1 MSDVIR
7 LKQHQYI
14 HVLNNN
20 TNVTT
25 LHVGPKV
32 FTRQEHEKVLFAPK
46 SCVQIPPRCY
56 CRIRNPCVRDD
67 AGEPVVDEYGQVR
80 LRYGDEEIRFEQEP
94 FPLMPGEIVIE
105 DGEPAVKKLSVIAS
119 NTALKLVASRDFVD
133 ESGVARIAGDEWIFE
148 GPNTYIPRVEVDV
161 VETVKATIIRPN
173 SALKLRAKKP
183 FVDRLGVAHEVGEE
197 WLVTSEG
204 AYLPTVEEEVLG
216 FVEAKVLTDKN
227 AIYVEALRS
236 FKDVFGIDRKA
247 GEQWLI
253 TNRDAATHIPGVYEK
268 IRADVKVTTLT
279 NRQYCVVLDPIDP
292 ATGHN
297 LVGTQE
303 VRKGEASFFL
313 HPGERLRNG
322 IENVMVLGKDEALLL
337 KALES
342 FTDSSAVARI
352 PGETWMIY
360 GPAEYVPPVQVQV
373 LERRQAIALD
383 KNEGVYVR
391 DETSGEVRAVIGQ
404 AYMLKENE
412 TLWDKELPSIVEDLL
427 SRTNGMKHTLKDGLT
442 AASGA
447 FSRVKNR
454 VVRFNVQHNAAVQ
467 IFDYKK
473 KVPRIV
479 FGPDLVMLSPD
490 EEFTVLSLSGDKP
503 KIPNVVKS
511 IQLLLGPDFSSDT
524 IIVETSDHARLA
536 LKLSYNWHFEV
547 DRSSE
552 VAAAKIFAVPDFV
565 GDFCKAIASRV
576 RGAVAA
582 EDFDSFHRNSAK
594 IIRAAVFGIDDQGK
608 IGKRFKFPSNG
619 LVVTNIDIQ
628 SVEPTDSKTR
638 DSLQKSVQ
646 LAIEITTKSQEATA
660 RHDNERKDQ
669 EAKGKLERQKLLDKI
684 EAERAKTE
692 WLELQAQSEAI
703 QACGQA
709 VAEAKARAEAAIIE
723 ADSELNQAK
732 LRAEAFK
739 ISAESELKQLRAKQS
754 NEVDYIK
761 RSNDMELKKAR
772 DLAEIEANKLS
783 QIMEAIG
790 ADTIVAIAQAGPEMQ
805 AKLLSGLGL
814 KGYLIT
820 DGNSPINLFN
830 AAQGMVGMPQPTHQ
844 Q

>member
-14 HVLNNN
+14 HVLDNN

-32 FTRQEHEKVLFAPK
+32 FTRQDHEKVLFAPK
-46 SCVQIPPRCY
+46 ACVQIPPRSY
-56 CRIRNPCVRDD
+56 CRIRNPALRAADGSAEKD
-67 AGEPVVDEYGQVR
+67 AYGQVK
-80 LRYGDEEIRFEQEP
+80 LRIGDEEIRFEQEP
-94 FPLMPGEIVIE
+94 FPLMPGEVLME
-105 DGEPAVKKLSVIAS
+105 ANNDPAIKKLAVIPS
-119 NTALKLVASRDFVD
+119 NTALKLIATRDFTDSV
-133 ESGVARIAGDEWIFE
+133 GVAHVAGDEWLFE
-148 GPNTYIPRVEVDV
+148 GPDTYIPRVEVDV
-161 VETVKATIIRPN
+161 LETIKAQVIRPN
-173 SALKLRAKKP
+173 TALRLRAKKR
-183 FVDRLGVAHEVGEE
+183 FNDRTKVGREVGEE
-197 WLVTSEG
+197 WLVKSEG
-204 AYLPTVEEEVLG
+204 AYLPTVEEEVVG
-216 FVEAKVLTDKN
+216 FVNAKVLTDKD
-227 AIYVEALRS
+227 AIHVEALRS
-236 FKDVFGIDRKA
+236 FTDIFGKKRRA
-247 GEQWLI
+247 GEQWLV
-253 TNRDAATHIPGVYEK
+253 TNKSAATHIPDVYEK
-268 IRADVKVTTLT
+268 ILADIKVTTLN
-279 NRQYCVVLDPIDP
+279 NRQYCVVLDPFDQ
-292 ATGHN
+292 AAGRN
-297 LVGTQE
+297 SVGNKEIRRGE
-303 VRKGEASFFL
+303 VSFFL

-322 IENVMVLGKDEALLL
+322 IENVLVLGKDEALLL
-337 KALES
+337 KAVEA
-342 FTDSSAVARI
+342 FDDATNKGARK
-352 PGETWMIY
+352 PGEKWMIY
-360 GPAEYVPPVQVQV
+360 GPAEYVPPVQVEL

-391 DETSGEVRAVIGQ
+391 DETTGEVRAVVGQ

-412 TLWDKELPSIVEDLL
+412 TLWDKELPPIVEDLL
-427 SRTNGMKHTLKDGLT
+427 LRPNGMKHTLKDD
-442 AASGA
+442 AAAPKGPA
-447 FSRVKNR
+447 RIKNR
-454 VVRFNVQHNAAVQ
+454 VVRFNVPHNAAVQ

-473 KVPRIV
+473 KAPRIV
-479 FGPDLVMLSPD
+479 FGPDLVMLAPD
-490 EEFTVLSLSGDKP
+490 EQFTVLSLSGDKP

-511 IQLLLGPDFSSDT
+511 IQLMLGPDFSSDT

-547 DRSSE
+547 DRTSE
-552 VAAAKIFAVPDFV
+552 TAKAKIFAVPDFV

-594 IIRAAVFGIDDQGK
+594 IIRAAVFGINEQGK
-608 IGKRFKFPSNG
+608 VGKSFKFPANG

-628 SVEPTDSKTR
+628 AVEPTDSKTR

-703 QACGQA
+703 QASGQA
-709 VAEAKARAEAAIIE
+709 VAEAKARSEAAIIE
-723 ADSELNQAK
+723 ADSELKQAQ
-732 LRAEAFK
+732 LRAQAFK
-739 ISAESELKQLRAKQS
+739 ISAESELKQLKSKQNAEVEYIRRN
-754 NEVDYIK
+754 NEL
-761 RSNDMELKKAR
+761 ELKKAR
-772 DLAEIEANKLS
+772 ELAEIEATKLA

-790 ADTIVAIAQAGPEMQ
+790 TDTVIAIAQAGPEMQ
-805 AKLLSGLGL
+805 AKLLAGLGL

-830 AAQGMVGMPQPTHQ
+830 AAQGMIGVPPPQ
-844 Q
+844 

>member
-14 HVLNNN
+14 HVLDNN

-32 FTRQEHEKVLFAPK
+32 FTRQDHEKVLFAPK
-46 SCVQIPPRCY
+46 ACVQIPPRSY
-56 CRIRNPCVRDD
+56 CRIRNPALRASDGSAEKD
-67 AGEPVVDEYGQVR
+67 AYGQVK
-80 LRYGDEEIRFEQEP
+80 LRIGDEEIRFEQDP
-94 FPLMPGEIVIE
+94 FPLMPGEVLVE
-105 DGEPAVKKLSVIAS
+105 ADKDPAIKKLAVIPS
-119 NTALKLVASRDFVD
+119 NTALKLIATRDFVD
-133 ESGVARIAGDEWIFE
+133 SAGAAHVAGDEWLFE
-148 GPNTYIPRVEVDV
+148 GPDTYIPRVEVDV
-161 VETVKATIIRPN
+161 LETVKAQVIRPN
-173 SALKLRAKKP
+173 TALRLRAKKR
-183 FVDRLGVAHEVGEE
+183 FNDRSKVGREVGEE
-197 WLVTSEG
+197 WLVKSEG
-204 AYLPTVEEEVLG
+204 AYLPTVEEEVVG
-216 FVEAKVLTDKN
+216 FVNAKVLTDKD
-227 AIYVEALRS
+227 AIHVEALRS
-236 FKDVFGIDRKA
+236 FTDIFGKKRRA
-247 GEQWLI
+247 GEQWLV
-253 TNRDAATHIPGVYEK
+253 TNKNAATHIPDVYEK
-268 IRADVKVTTLT
+268 VLADIKVTTLN
-279 NRQYCVVLDPIDP
+279 NRQYCVVLDPVDQ
-292 ATGHN
+292 AGRN
-297 LVGTQE
+297 SVGSKEIRRGE
-303 VRKGEASFFL
+303 VSFFL

-322 IENVMVLGKDEALLL
+322 IESVIVLGKDEAILL
-337 KALES
+337 KAVETFDDAIS
-342 FTDSSAVARI
+342 KGARK
-352 PGETWMIY
+352 PGEKWMIY
-360 GPAEYVPPVQVQV
+360 GPAEYVPPVQVEL

-391 DETSGEVRAVIGQ
+391 DETTGEVRAVVGQ

-412 TLWDKELPSIVEDLL
+412 TLWDKELPPIVEDLL
-427 SRTNGMKHTLKDGLT
+427 LRPNGMKHTLKDDS
-442 AASGA
+442 AAPKGPA
-447 FSRVKNR
+447 RIKNR
-454 VVRFNVQHNAAVQ
+454 VVRFNVPHNAAVQ

-473 KVPRIV
+473 KAPRIV
-479 FGPDLVMLSPD
+479 FGPDLVMLAPD
-490 EEFTVLSLSGDKP
+490 EQFTVLSLSGDKP

-511 IQLLLGPDFSSDT
+511 IQLMLGPDFSSDT

-536 LKLSYNWHFEV
+536 LKLSYNWHFEL

-552 VAAAKIFAVPDFV
+552 IAKAKIFAVPDFV

-594 IIRAAVFGIDDQGK
+594 IIRAAVFGINEQGK
-608 IGKRFKFPSNG
+608 VGKSFKFPSNG

-628 SVEPTDSKTR
+628 AVEPTDSKTR

-703 QACGQA
+703 QASGQA
-709 VAEAKARAEAAIIE
+709 VAEAKARSEAAIIE
-723 ADSELNQAK
+723 ADSELKQAQ
-732 LRAEAFK
+732 LRAQAFK
-739 ISAESELKQLRAKQS
+739 ISAESELKQLKSKQS
-754 NEVDYIK
+754 AEIEYIRRNNEL
-761 RSNDMELKKAR
+761 ELKKAR
-772 DLAEIEANKLS
+772 ELAEIEATKLA

-790 ADTIVAIAQAGPEMQ
+790 TDTVVAIAQAGPEMQ
-805 AKLLSGLGL
+805 AKLLQGLGL

-830 AAQGMVGMPQPTHQ
+830 AAQGMIGVPQQ
-844 Q
+844 K

>member
-20 TNVTT
+20 TNVTAIH
-25 LHVGPKV
+25 LGPKV
-32 FTRQEHEKVLFAPK
+32 FTRQDHEKVLFAPK
-46 SCVQIPPRCY
+46 ACIQIPPRCY
-56 CRIRNPCVRDD
+56 CRIRNPCVRGTD
-67 AGEPVVDEYGQVR
+67 GEPEKDDYGQVK
-80 LRYGDEEIRFEQEP
+80 LRIGDEEIRFEQEP
-94 FPLMPGEIVIE
+94 FPLMPGEVVVE
-105 DGEPAVKKLSVIAS
+105 GDKDPAIKKLSVIPS
-119 NTALKLVASRDFVD
+119 NTALKLVASRDFVSD
-133 ESGVARIAGDEWIFE
+133 SGVAYVAGDEWLFE
-148 GPNTYIPRVEVDV
+148 GPDTYVPRVDVDV
-161 VETVKATIIRPN
+161 VETIKAQVIRPN
-173 SALKLRAKKP
+173 TALRLRAKKG
-183 FVDRLGVAHEVGEE
+183 FTDRTKVAREVGEE
-197 WLVTSEG
+197 WLVKTEG
-204 AYLPTVEEEVLG
+204 AYLPTVEEEVVG
-216 FVEAKVLTDKN
+216 FVNAKVLTDKD
-227 AIYVEALRS
+227 AIHVEALRS
-236 FKDVFGIDRKA
+236 FKDIFGKQRKA

-253 TNRDAATHIPGVYEK
+253 TNKEAATHIPDVYEK
-268 IRADVKVTTLT
+268 TLADIKVTTLS
-279 NRQYCVVLDPIDP
+279 NRQFCVVLDPVD
-292 ATGHN
+292 ANGRN
-297 LVGTQE
+297 RVGSQE
-303 VRKGEASFFL
+303 IRRGEASFFL
-313 HPGERLRNG
+313 HPGEKLRNG
-322 IENVMVLGKDEALLL
+322 IENIIVLGKDEAILL
-337 KALES
+337 KAIEA
-342 FTDSSAVARI
+342 FTDDAKKTTRR
-352 PGETWMIY
+352 PGEKWMLY
-360 GPAEYVPPVQVQV
+360 GPAEYVPPVQVQL

-391 DETSGEVRAVIGQ
+391 DETTGEVRAVVGQ

-412 TLWDKELPSIVEDLL
+412 TLWDKELPPTVEDLL
-427 SRTNGMKHTLKDGLT
+427 VRPNGMKHALKDES
-442 AASGA
+442 AAPKA
-447 FSRVKNR
+447 APRIKNR

-467 IFDYKK
+467 IYDYKK
-473 KVPRIV
+473 KQPRIV

-490 EEFTVLSLSGDKP
+490 EQFTVLSLSGDKP

-547 DRSSE
+547 DRTNE
-552 VAAAKIFAVPDFV
+552 TTKAKIFAVPDFV

-594 IIRAAVFGIDDQGK
+594 IIRAAVFGIDEQGK
-608 IGKRFKFPSNG
+608 VGKFFKFPSNG

-628 SVEPTDSKTR
+628 AVEPTDSKTR

-703 QACGQA
+703 QASGQA
-709 VAEAKARAEAAIIE
+709 VAESKARAEAAIIE
-723 ADSELNQAK
+723 ADSELKQAQ
-732 LRAEAFK
+732 LRAQAFK

-754 NEVDYIK
+754 AEVEYIK
-761 RSNDMELKKAR
+761 RNNELELKKAKELA
-772 DLAEIEANKLS
+772 DIEAKKLAE
-783 QIMEAIG
+783 IMEAIG
-790 ADTIVAIAQAGPEMQ
+790 TDTIVAMAQAGPEMQ
-805 AKLLSGLGL
+805 AKLLAGLGL

-830 AAQGMVGMPQPTHQ
+830 AAQGMVGMPPSQ
-844 Q
+844 